1 MAIKSAATGI
11 KMTFGER
18 FRFVSVSTL
27 PKTSMVVVFLASAVV
42 RLVLIASCTELF
54 DNKIISLFKD
64 LWLIVLLSGKPLFVE
79 CRFCISHYLFL
90 YTLCPLSLCS
100 HQFDLLAGW

>member
-11 KMTFGER
+11 KMTFGEWL
-18 FRFVSVSTL
+18 RFVSVSTL
-27 PKTSMVVVFLASAVV
+27 PKTSMVAVFLASAVV

-64 LWLIVLLSGKPLFVE
+64 LWLIVLLGGKPLFVE
-79 CRFCISHYLFL
+79 CRFCISLYPFL
-90 YTLCPLSLCS
+90 YTLCCPSPCS